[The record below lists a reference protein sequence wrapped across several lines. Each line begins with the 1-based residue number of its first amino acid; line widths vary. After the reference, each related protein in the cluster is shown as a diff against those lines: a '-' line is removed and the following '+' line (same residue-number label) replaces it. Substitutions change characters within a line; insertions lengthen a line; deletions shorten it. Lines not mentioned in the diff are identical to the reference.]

1 MVSTNCIRMEKSLTY
16 RIFIKSA
23 VVQKILKFG
32 LVIIWTTSANVEK
45 KKKKNIYIYSYRII
59 TNASI
64 SVLILSF
71 TSDTTESN
79 HIHYIIIII
88 IIYYSITMSIIINL
102 YIPHPWDLV
111 PILHSSCMWMH
122 LVQ

>member
-45 KKKKNIYIYSYRII
+45 KRKNYSYMYRII

-64 SVLILSF
+64 SVLTLSF